1 MLTKKCSISVFAL
14 ESGTSKGSE
23 LMTQIDPKYVTSLI
37 ILEQFILDLLIQY
50 LSGNPEPEEQHL
62 F

>member
-23 LMTQIDPKYVTSLI
+23 LMTQIDPKYVCISDLI
-37 ILEQFILDLLIQY
+37 DHSGTIY
-50 LSGNPEPEEQHL
+50 LRPFNSIPVWQP
-62 F
+62 